1 MKRGM
6 TRGRVNVAGVCAGV
20 CAGLLAG
27 LNGCA
32 GPAKPVETPKGEQ
45 VSVPGGDPL
54 AVSVLRERAIAII
67 EESSSSADPQI
78 RANAAEAAGYASSRM
93 EAAIERALNDRHW
106 AVRSV
111 ALMTVGRARLAGF
124 TSYATTSSGE
134 QSGHVRASAI
144 YALTRLSE
152 GADQSALAG
161 ILLRD
166 ASLEVRSHAAYV
178 LGEIGNRTALPLLR
192 DALRDPMRGIGG
204 ERLRLF
210 HLQCAE
216 AMVKLGDDSQ
226 RGTLRAALY
235 PSNPE
240 DLEAA
245 ALAVQIMGQVRDR
258 EAIDQLIY
266 LSGPKGAAGSPMPA
280 EVRLGI
286 AGALARMGMGQGG
299 FIADEYVSSTN
310 PTIRA
315 QAAFVYGEIGSPEAM
330 RRLVGLL
337 EDPAEA
343 VRISAAASVL
353 RASSRR

>member
-1 MKRGM
+1 MRQ
-6 TRGRVNVAGVCAGV
+6 GRVLMIVA
-20 CAGLLAG
+20 LAG
-27 LNGCA
+27 LCA
-32 GPAKPVETPKGEQ
+32 CTPAKTQNPSGTTGGEPPVQ
-45 VSVPGGDPL
+45 RQDPL
-54 AVSVLRERAIAII
+54 AASSLRERALAIV
-67 EESSSSADPQI
+67 EESSRSEDAQI
-78 RANAAEAAGYASSRM
+78 RANAAEAAGFAAARL
-93 EAAIERALNDRHW
+93 EGAIERALNDRHW

-111 ALMTVGRARLAGF
+111 ALMTVGRARLARF
-124 TSYATTSSGE
+124 TSYATAAGGE
-134 QSGHVRASAI
+134 TSGHVRASAI
-144 YALTRLSE
+144 YALTRTGSN
-152 GADQSALAG
+152 ADQSPLAG

-166 ASLEVRSHAAYV
+166 PSLEVRSHAAFV
-178 LGEIGNRTALPLLR
+178 LGEIGNRTAQPLLR
-192 DALRDPMRGIGG
+192 DALRDPMRGVGG

-216 AMVKLGDDSQ
+216 AMVKLGDDAQ

-286 AGALARMGMGQGG
+286 AAALARMGVGQGG
-299 FIADEYVSSTN
+299 FIADEYASSTN

-315 QAAFVYGEIGSPEAM
+315 QVAYVYGEIGTPEALGKLGAM
-330 RRLVGLL
+330 LA
-337 EDPAEA
+337 DPSAA
-343 VRISAAASVL
+343 VRISAAAAVL
-353 RASSRR
+353 RASLR